1 MKLRICVFVA
11 FLCAVLPMAAQ
22 TPGSNAVYA
31 QVPPVIQFANVA
43 TSEAGSPLTGTVK
56 MTFSLYN
63 NAQGGEALWSETQ
76 NISLDETGHYS
87 AYVGITKTEGVP
99 MSLFTNGQAH
109 WLGVQVA
116 GQTEQPRVF
125 LVSVPYAMK
134 AGDAAT
140 IGGLPPSAFVRAT
153 PGLGEV
159 VASGEIIP
167 AGGVSPNAAVTGTGT
182 AGYVPMWDSATDIID
197 SVLYQTGSGSTAKI
211 GINTLTPATT
221 LDVKGGATL
230 RGATSVMGALTLPA
244 SGTATAAAGK
254 GSQVLKQVAS
264 AYNSSTSTAVGQ
276 TFEWQAEP
284 INNDTSSASGTLNLL
299 FGQGT
304 AAPAQ
309 TGLQIASNGRI
320 SFAAGQ
326 TFPGTGTGNG
336 TVTSVGSGLG
346 LTGGPI
352 TSSGAL
358 SINTSVVPQ
367 LAANN
372 AFTGN
377 QSISGSLSAS
387 GAVSGASLVGSTGSI
402 ASNLSVGTGSTYQP
416 VTIAG
421 TIGFTG
427 GTGTQPPLIMNAD
440 TCCNSGNR
448 MFWAHS
454 PEFPTWGIYYDD
466 SLDTFHWQTAQGT
479 DTMTVAMGGNVG
491 VNHNLTVGGTINGGR
506 GILITELLGNASLSG
521 ATSGYFNMIS
531 DYVPPV
537 NATAMIFNRCAIGAT
552 AAGQILSFRSAVRT
566 PTASGTV
573 TVGNAFYLEPSS
585 AGTETIYDENNDF
598 FPLTAGNSYDF
609 GMNFASSSVAGFGFC
624 STTVQIFS
632 N

>member
-56 MTFSLYN
+56 ITFSLYN

-87 AYVGITKTEGVP
+87 AYVGITKTDGVP

-109 WLGVQVA
+109 WLGVQIA

-140 IGGLPPSAFVRAT
+140 IGGLPPSAFMRAT

-159 VASGEIIP
+159 VASGEISP

-182 AGYVPMWDSATDIID
+182 AGYIPRWDSATDIID
-197 SVLYQTGSGSTAKI
+197 SVLYQTGTGSTAKI
-211 GINTLTPATT
+211 GINTATPATT

-230 RGATSVMGALTLPA
+230 RGATSVMGALSLPA
-244 SGTATAAAGK
+244 TATATAASGK
-254 GSQVLKQVAS
+254 PSRVFNQVAS
-264 AYNSSTSTAVGQ
+264 AFNSSTSTAVAQ

-284 INNDTSSASGTLNLL
+284 INNNTSSAGGTLNLL

-309 TGLQIASNGRI
+309 TGLHIASNGLI

-326 TFPGTGTGNG
+326 SFPGTGTGNG

-358 SINTSVVPQ
+358 SINTAVVPQ

-387 GAVSGASLVGSTGSI
+387 GTVSGASLVGSTGSI
-402 ASNLSVGTGSTYQP
+402 TSHLGVATSSTYQP
-416 VTIAG
+416 VTITG

-454 PEFPTWGIYYDD
+454 PSFPTWGIYYDD
-466 SLDTFHWQTAQGT
+466 SVDVFHWQTAPGT
-479 DTMTVAMGGNVG
+479 DTMTIAMGGDVG
-491 VNHNLTVGGTINGGR
+491 VNHNLNVGGTINGGR
-506 GILITELLGNASLSG
+506 GILITQLLGNYEASGALSG
-521 ATSGYFNMIS
+521 YLNMVTN
-531 DYVPPV
+531 YVPPV
-537 NATAMIFNRCAIGAT
+537 NATAFVQNRCSFGT
-552 AAGQILSFRSAVRT
+552 TGAGQELSFRSAERT
-566 PTASGTV
+566 PTGTGTV
-573 TVGNAFYLEPSS
+573 GVGNAFYLFPTS
-585 AGTETIYDENNDF
+585 AATETIFNENNDF
-598 FPLTAGNSYDF
+598 FTLTAGDSYDF
-609 GMNFASSSVAGFGFC
+609 GINFSPASPPGLGTC
-624 STTVQIFS
+624 STIVQIFS
-632 N
+632 R